1 MKRGA
6 LGAGQG
12 GRAMVPPGRGS
23 GDREEGGVGAYFGGA
38 SDRPYL
44 QIGRGLR
51 GKGGEI
57 TGEPT
62 VWRLSNWLAGDPASR
77 AEGEGAGEGV
87 DSRKQ

>member
-1 MKRGA
+1 
-6 LGAGQG
+6 
-12 GRAMVPPGRGS
+12 MVPPGRGS